1 MKIKRGNPQD
11 RIILVGS
18 TRDGRNATY
27 PRGKVYS
34 IDGISP
40 CVIGCAIHTGSGNE
54 PRILIEY
61 EDREKHIGNSP
72 RAV

>member
-1 MKIKRGNPQD
+1 MSD
-11 RIILVGS
+11 SIILLGS

-34 IDGISP
+34 INGIAP
-40 CVIGCAIHTGSGNE
+40 CIIGCASHTGSGNE

-61 EDREKHIGNSP
+61 
-72 RAV
+72 V